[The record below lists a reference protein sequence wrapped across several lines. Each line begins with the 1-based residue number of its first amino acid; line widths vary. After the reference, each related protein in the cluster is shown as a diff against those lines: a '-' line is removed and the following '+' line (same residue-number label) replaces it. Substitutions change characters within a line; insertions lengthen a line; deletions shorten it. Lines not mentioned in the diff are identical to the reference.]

1 MLCIAMLGIGS
12 IASKAAFGA
21 SNPLATLSALAQVVL
36 FDAEYVE
43 ARDYP
48 RAIIASPEA
57 SLEEYMASEGYVE
70 TEEDRMGAIRVF
82 AIAPS
87 SGFLEYVEH
96 TVNGR
101 YSLWAWHE

>member
-1 MLCIAMLGIGS
+1 MRKPLAIGTGALMLCIAMPGIGS

-21 SNPLATLSALAQVVL
+21 SNPLATLSALAQAVL

-43 ARDYP
+43 ARDCP

-70 TEEDRMGAIRVF
+70 TEEDRMGGNPRFCHRPKQWLFGV
-82 AIAPS
+82 
-87 SGFLEYVEH
+87 
-96 TVNGR
+96 R
-101 YSLWAWHE
+101 